1 MRLIRPGAN
10 PVALRI
16 AGHDKR
22 RGDRGGI
29 GVRSAAGGAGERVA
43 REPLTARVRR
53 DRSQVVGSGPVGER
67 ATPTPRQD
75 PLRGHS
81 RTLGEMRFD
90 KTLDVQRA
98 MAIYA
103 HPDDAEF
110 GMAGTVAKW
119 AKAGVEFTYCMVTN
133 GASGSQ
139 DPDMTRERLRDIRA
153 AEQSEAAKILGV
165 RNVVF
170 LEFEDGY
177 LEPTID
183 VRRAVARQIRI
194 HRPDVIFTMD
204 PTMRYG
210 GGYVNHP
217 DHIAA
222 AEAVLRSINPD
233 ASTRQML
240 PELWQKE
247 QLEPHKPKALFL
259 MAFGE
264 PDTIVDVS
272 DVVEVKIKA
281 LLAHKS
287 QIDEDSVDFIKGW
300 MKEAGKKKRYA
311 YAEGF
316 KVLRFEEDG
325 APPRDA
331 RREGRRA
338 PQERGRRASR
348 STTPS
353 PRARRSR

>member
-1 MRLIRPGAN
+1 
-10 PVALRI
+10 
-16 AGHDKR
+16 
-22 RGDRGGI
+22 
-29 GVRSAAGGAGERVA
+29 
-43 REPLTARVRR
+43 
-53 DRSQVVGSGPVGER
+53 
-67 ATPTPRQD
+67 
-75 PLRGHS
+75 
-81 RTLGEMRFD
+81 MRFD
-90 KTLDVQRA
+90 RGLEVTRA

-119 AKAGVEFTYCMVTN
+119 TKAGVEFTYCMVTN

-139 DPDMTRERLRDIRA
+139 DPEMTRERLRDIRL
-153 AEQSEAAKILGV
+153 AEQREAARILGV
-165 RNVVF
+165 KDVVF
-170 LEFEDGY
+170 LDFEDGY

-222 AEAVLRSINPD
+222 AEVVMRSINPD

-247 QLEPHKPKALFL
+247 RLEPHKPKALFL

-264 PDTIVDVS
+264 QVDAVVDVS
-272 DVVEVKIKA
+272 AVVDVKMKA
-281 LLAHKS
+281 LLAHRS
-287 QIDEDSVDFIKGW
+287 QIEPEGIEFIKGW
-300 MKEAGKKKRYA
+300 MRDTGKKKGYRYA
-311 YAEGF
+311 EAF

-325 APPRDA
+325 ARRRDA
-331 RREGRRA
+331 TREGRKAPRA
-338 PQERGRRASR
+338 RGRPASR
-348 STTPS
+348 STT
-353 PRARRSR
+353 RARSGRPSRRGRSSG

>member
-1 MRLIRPGAN
+1 
-10 PVALRI
+10 
-16 AGHDKR
+16 
-22 RGDRGGI
+22 
-29 GVRSAAGGAGERVA
+29 
-43 REPLTARVRR
+43 
-53 DRSQVVGSGPVGER
+53 
-67 ATPTPRQD
+67 
-75 PLRGHS
+75 
-81 RTLGEMRFD
+81 MRFD
-90 KTLDVQRA
+90 KTLEVQRA

-165 RNVVF
+165 KNVVF

-194 HRPDVIFTMD
+194 HKPDVIFTMD
-204 PTMRYG
+204 PTTRYG

-222 AEAVLRSINPD
+222 GEVVLRSINPD

-247 QLEPHKPKALFL
+247 RLEPHKPKALFL
-259 MAFGE
+259 MAFGA

-272 DVVEVKIKA
+272 DVVDIKIKA
-281 LLAHKS
+281 LLAHRS
-287 QIDEDSVDFIKGW
+287 QIDADSVDFIKGW

-316 KVLRFEEDG
+316 KVMRFEEDG
-325 APPRDA
+325 APRRNA
-331 RREGRRA
+331 RREGRKA
-338 PQERGRRASR
+338 PQARGRRVSR
-348 STTPS
+348 STTTSRP
-353 PRARRSR
+353 ARRSR

>member
-1 MRLIRPGAN
+1 
-10 PVALRI
+10 
-16 AGHDKR
+16 
-22 RGDRGGI
+22 
-29 GVRSAAGGAGERVA
+29 
-43 REPLTARVRR
+43 
-53 DRSQVVGSGPVGER
+53 
-67 ATPTPRQD
+67 
-75 PLRGHS
+75 
-81 RTLGEMRFD
+81 MRFD
-90 KTLDVQRA
+90 KTLDVRRA

-153 AEQSEAAKILGV
+153 AEQREAARILGV
-165 RNVVF
+165 KNVVF
-170 LEFEDGY
+170 LGFEDGY

-183 VRRAVARQIRI
+183 VRRAVAREIRR

-204 PTMRYG
+204 PTTRYG

-222 AEAVLRSINPD
+222 GEVVLRSINPD

-247 QLEPHKPKALFL
+247 RLEPHKPKALFL
-259 MAFGE
+259 MAFGK

-272 DVVEVKIKA
+272 DVVEVKMKA
-281 LLAHKS
+281 LLAHRS
-287 QIDEDSVDFIKGW
+287 QIEPESVDFVRDW
-300 MKEAGKKKRYA
+300 MRETGKPKRYA

-316 KVLRFEEDG
+316 KVLRFDEDR
-325 APPRDA
+325 APRRGA
-331 RREGRRA
+331 RREERKAPRA
-338 PQERGRRASR
+338 RGRRASR
-348 STTPS
+348 STT
-353 PRARRSR
+353 RARLSRRGR

>member
-1 MRLIRPGAN
+1 
-10 PVALRI
+10 
-16 AGHDKR
+16 
-22 RGDRGGI
+22 
-29 GVRSAAGGAGERVA
+29 
-43 REPLTARVRR
+43 
-53 DRSQVVGSGPVGER
+53 
-67 ATPTPRQD
+67 
-75 PLRGHS
+75 
-81 RTLGEMRFD
+81 MRFD

-165 RNVVF
+165 KNVVY

-194 HRPDVIFTMD
+194 HKPDVIFTMD
-204 PTMRYG
+204 PTTRYSG
-210 GGYVNHP
+210 EYVNHP

-222 AEAVLRSINPD
+222 GEVVLRSINPD

-247 QLEPHKPKALFL
+247 RLEPHKPKALFL
-259 MAFGE
+259 MAFGA

-272 DVVEVKIKA
+272 DVVDIKIKA
-281 LLAHKS
+281 LLAHRS
-287 QIDEDSVDFIKGW
+287 QIDADSVDFIKSW

-316 KVLRFEEDG
+316 KVLRFEEDD
-325 APPRDA
+325 APRRNA
-331 RREGRRA
+331 RREVRKA
-338 PQERGRRASR
+338 PQARGRRPSR
-348 STTPS
+348 STTTS
-353 PRARRSR
+353 RRARRSR